1 MCQTTK
7 EVYDGIWSFL
17 EPMEEVIYFY
27 LQQLSDFNGYS
38 KAWSSQRQF
47 HWPLLIL
54 YCSPEADEIVFS
66 LPWFSVAFWSPPG
79 SWLLLLHVCCFHS
92 L

>member
-1 MCQTTK
+1 MYQATK
-7 EVYDGIWSFL
+7 EVYDGVWWLL

-27 LQQLSDFNGYS
+27 SQHLSDFSVYS
-38 KAWSSQRQF
+38 KAWYSHRQF

-54 YCSPEADEIVFS
+54 CCSPEADEIVSSSSWFS
-66 LPWFSVAFWSPPG
+66 LAFWSPSG
-79 SWLLLLHVCCFHS
+79 SWLLLLPVCCFHS